1 MDWDESTD
9 PLRVTREKKQKRT
22 EREIGLQEAK
32 LLVWPRKN
40 NGWNETHKK
49 KKNKKKE
56 KNSRGKK
63 KDRQSR
69 NSFLAAGVVHE
80 MTSVPSS
87 WIGWSPLLS
96 RRRGMYCRR
105 VPSRL
110 PSSSS
115 SSSSSSSTLL
125 LLLHFPLASP
135 SSTGKHQGRWPYKVL
150 LERQHNTSENSPKGE
165 SGVIV
170 LPALCCCCS
179 LFLPLRVFCLFACVH
194 MFSTFLLR
202 QKQFA
207 SAQVEGGN
215 TQRRTI
221 EKEETF
227 LAPKKSRMNGWR
239 KEKGKQVERDKIRG
253 LKAKVRVF

>member
-1 MDWDESTD
+1 MATEKQWMEWDAQKK
-9 PLRVTREKKQKRT
+9 RIKRRKRTREEKKGPTVSKFFF
-22 EREIGLQEAK
+22 
-32 LLVWPRKN
+32 
-40 NGWNETHKK
+40 
-49 KKNKKKE
+49 
-56 KNSRGKK
+56 SRG
-63 KDRQSR
+63 SR
-69 NSFLAAGVVHE
+69 AWDDVCSQ
-80 MTSVPSS
+80 
-87 WIGWSPLLS
+87 PLLS

-115 SSSSSSSTLL
+115 SSSSSTLLLL

-170 LPALCCCCS
+170 LPSLCCCCCS

-215 TQRRTI
+215 TVTNKRERGNI
-221 EKEETF
+221 PSAKEESNEW
-227 LAPKKSRMNGWR
+227 L
-239 KEKGKQVERDKIRG
+239 EKRERETSGKR
-253 LKAKVRVF
+253 